1 MRFENI
7 ILQSAGSFSVAV
19 IALLMTILQ
28 ALFFIKKPRLT
39 WYAWSAAIAFSAFL
53 YSVGIFLEYNT
64 PAGPLNRTAG
74 LLEFTAVIC
83 TIHCLYGFSFSYLGI
98 KSANYHPVAGI
109 CHALILILLW
119 TTPYVVADRFVAWHF
134 KGFSSPYVEPA
145 LGPLGPFFVFYAALA
160 GILVIVFWV
169 KHQGTD
175 PKNRFIFLAGIGLW
189 IILGLHDGMTSL
201 GFSTFQ
207 YVMEYGFLGFA
218 MAVLWVVFNSYL
230 EMAAED
236 KYRVITEF
244 ANDCILVIQ
253 DNRPVFENPA
263 CSRLLGKAFTSLP
276 PQDFFEI
283 IMPKHR
289 KKVLGHLN
297 ALEKGDRSLKP
308 YAFAVQGADGE
319 QKFVE
324 IVSSAIEYR
333 NRPAVLAVLRDITE
347 RKHAEEALKKSE
359 ERLRIA
365 GKAAYDLIYEW
376 DVNDDTLEWF
386 GNLDALL
393 GYEEGRISSHL
404 NAWLDLI
411 HPDDLKMLRNAVA
424 LHRKSTKPI
433 EYEYR
438 IRHHDGT
445 YRYFRDHALPLLN
458 EEGLPYRWVGV
469 CTDVSQTRMA
479 EKSLQETQE
488 KLSRSRKM
496 ESLALLAG
504 GVAHDLN
511 NVLSGI
517 ITYPELILRNLDE
530 DSKIRKPVQEI
541 RDAGQRAA
549 AIVDDLLTVARGIAV
564 SKVPL
569 DLNKIVRDYLN
580 SPECR
585 ELRNL
590 NPSVSITLQ
599 LDENLKNI
607 SGSPVHILKAVMN
620 LVANASEAISGSGNV
635 TIGTMHRS
643 IDHPVRGY
651 DDVEIGEYSVL
662 SVTDDG
668 SGISPDD
675 LERIFEPFY
684 TKKAMGRSGTGLGLA
699 VVWNTVQVHEGY
711 IDVRSEETSTTF
723 ELYFPVTREK
733 ALPIKERVIPLEE
746 YGGDGESVLVVD
758 DVESQRE
765 LCSELLKILGY
776 NATAVR
782 SGEEAVS
789 YLKKQAVDLVLLDM
803 IMAPGLNG
811 LETYEKILEIH
822 PRQKA
827 IIISGFSET
836 KDVKAVQKLGAK
848 MYLKKPLTLE
858 KLGLA
863 IREELASVSTEGNA
877 EKI

>member
-1 MRFENI
+1 MRLENI
-7 ILQSAGSFSVAV
+7 ILQSVGSFSVAV
-19 IALLMTILQ
+19 IALMMTVLQ
-28 ALFFIKKPRLT
+28 ALFFLTKRRFT

-98 KSANYHPVAGI
+98 KSAKYHPIAGI

-119 TTPYVVADRFVAWHF
+119 TTPYVVANRFVAWHF
-134 KGFSSPYVEPA
+134 RGLSSPYVEPA

-160 GILVIVFWV
+160 GIVVMVFWV
-169 KHQGTD
+169 KHRDTD
-175 PKNRFIFLAGIGLW
+175 PKNRFIYLTGIGLW
-189 IILGLHDGMTSL
+189 ILLGIHDGMTSL
-201 GFSTFQ
+201 GLFTFQ

-244 ANDCILVIQ
+244 ANDCIFVIQ
-253 DNRPVFENPA
+253 DNKPVFENPA
-263 CSRLLGKAFTSLP
+263 CSRLLGKSFTDLQ
-276 PQDFFEI
+276 PQDFSGI
-283 IMPKHR
+283 IMPEHR
-289 KKVLGHLN
+289 EKVLEHFNSLT
-297 ALEKGDRSLKP
+297 KSDRSFRP
-308 YAFAVQGADGE
+308 YAFPVLCADGE

-324 IVSSAIEYR
+324 IVSNAIQYR
-333 NRPAVLAVLRDITE
+333 NRPAVLAVMRDITE
-347 RKHAEEALKKSE
+347 RKNAEEALRKSE

-386 GNLDALL
+386 GDVDALL
-393 GYEEGRISSHL
+393 GYEKGEISRHL
-404 NAWLDLI
+404 DAWLDLI
-411 HPDDLKMLRNAVA
+411 HPEDVAMLRNAVA
-424 LHRKSTKPI
+424 LHRKSTNPI

-445 YRYFRDHALPLLN
+445 YRYFKDHALPLLN

-469 CTDVSQTRMA
+469 CKDISEVHQA
-479 EKSLQETQE
+479 EKVLLETEE

-517 ITYPELILRNLDE
+517 ITYPEIIMRTLDE
-530 DSKIRKPVQEI
+530 DSILRKPVQEI

-564 SKVPL
+564 SKVPVN
-569 DLNKIVRDYLN
+569 LNKIVHDYLD
-580 SPECR
+580 SPECKK
-585 ELRNL
+585 LQDL
-590 NPSVSITLQ
+590 NPSASITLQ

-607 SGSPVHILKAVMN
+607 NGSPIHILKAVMN
-620 LVANASEAISGSGNV
+620 LVSNAFEAVLDKGNI
-635 TIGTMHRS
+635 TIRTVHRS

-651 DDVEIGEYSVL
+651 DDVEVGEYSVL
-662 SVTDDG
+662 SVTDNG

-711 IDVRSEETSTTF
+711 IDVRSDETGTTF
-723 ELYFPVTREK
+723 ELYFNEK
-733 ALPIKERVIPLEE
+733 CESPPEPGSLSIHGCA
-746 YGGDGESVLVVD
+746 GG
-758 DVESQRE
+758 
-765 LCSELLKILGY
+765 
-776 NATAVR
+776 A
-782 SGEEAVS
+782 
-789 YLKKQAVDLVLLDM
+789 
-803 IMAPGLNG
+803 
-811 LETYEKILEIH
+811 
-822 PRQKA
+822 
-827 IIISGFSET
+827 
-836 KDVKAVQKLGAK
+836 
-848 MYLKKPLTLE
+848 
-858 KLGLA
+858 
-863 IREELASVSTEGNA
+863 
-877 EKI
+877 